1 MRKFYICL
9 KLDKFYLAQ
18 NIYSANK
25 AQVLHLS
32 RIGQI
37 LRAATFIAQNS
48 ATVTLVN
55 DLGGPKGMHFTFLS
69 GSY

>member
-1 MRKFYICL
+1 M
-9 KLDKFYLAQ
+9 AQ

-25 AQVLHLS
+25 AQVLYLS

-55 DLGGPKGMHFTFLS
+55 D
-69 GSY
+69 

>member
-1 MRKFYICL
+1 M
-9 KLDKFYLAQ
+9 AQ

-55 DLGGPKGMHFTFLS
+55 D
-69 GSY
+69 